1 MAADGQPPAR
11 NGPEPALVA
20 AADVA
25 LGVASAVVAVARS
38 GTARMATGGQ
48 WVVRLLPTPLVRPLQ
63 RRLDSQLASLARRGS
78 RRRVLL
84 ADDVERAWKALVPVI
99 VAAVLDELDLTA
111 IVRERVDLD
120 AVAKT
125 LDVDAVAGRLDVNEV
140 AERLDI
146 DRVLDRVDPNTIVER
161 VDFGPIIDRVDV
173 DAVAARVDIDAIVAR
188 LDLIALADFV
198 VDGIDLPGIIRESSG
213 SMASEALS
221 GVRLQSLEADEA
233 VSRMIGRWLPR
244 HRAPKDEPERQP

>member
-1 MAADGQPPAR
+1 MAAEGQPPA
-11 NGPEPALVA
+11 GGGQEPALVA

-25 LGVASAVVAVARS
+25 LGLASALVTAARAGTAVA
-38 GTARMATGGQ
+38 TTGGRR
-48 WVVRLLPTPLVRPLQ
+48 VARLLPAPVVRPLQ
-63 RRLDSQLASLARRGS
+63 RRIDGQLASLARRGGQT
-78 RRRVLL
+78 RAVLARDL
-84 ADDVERAWKALVPVI
+84 ERTWAALVPVV

-125 LDVDAVAGRLDVNEV
+125 LDVDAVV
-140 AERLDI
+140 A
-146 DRVLDRVDPNTIVER
+146 
-161 VDFGPIIDRVDV
+161 RVDV
-173 DAVAARVDIDAIVAR
+173 DAVVARVDVDAVVGR
-188 LDLIALADFV
+188 VDLIGLANFV

-233 VSRMIGRWLPR
+233 LSRMVSRWLPR